1 MRAGVELSNTA
12 RVATEAVIARQSGTS
27 RPNNGRKKGTTRNKA
42 TIERRELAAGSE
54 NEAEFLESCR

>member
-12 RVATEAVIARQSGTS
+12 RVATEAAIARQSGTS
-27 RPNNGRKKGTTRNKA
+27 RPNNGHKKGTRNKA